1 MSTTTPIAT
10 ESVVDVPLADVE
22 ADPYPLYAWM
32 RRECPIAWVPETG
45 RLWITTYRLC
55 REAGE
60 NDRVF
65 GPTQEAF
72 NIPYGDPN
80 VMSLMGEEHR
90 ASRATLETNFRP
102 RAVTGYV
109 DSILRATA
117 VRYIEAIRERG
128 AIDINSG
135 LLEPIAVR
143 SIGKVMGLDDLDDAT
158 LSRWFRALSD
168 YNVDVGRHEE
178 ITAKGEATKDEI
190 RDYLAGRL
198 EQIERREDETTLTMM
213 FTHGMPGGEIRS
225 IEEVIGN
232 VATMIVG
239 GFQEPAHGAANTLLG
254 LLGRPEQAAAVA
266 ADPSKLSMQAIQ
278 EGLRWIAP
286 FSMFEKLTYE
296 DVEIGGV
303 LVPAQT
309 EIALCLGSA
318 NRDEKVFEQPD
329 VYDLY
334 RDRRRPHVSF
344 GYGEHLCVGHYVARQ
359 LGKVCLEEIFTRL
372 PTLRLD
378 DRARVDGSR
387 RQAVTRT
394 VGHLATS

>member
-45 RLWITTYRLC
+45 RLWITTYKLC

-239 GFQEPAHGAANTLLG
+239 GFQEPAHGA
-254 LLGRPEQAAAVA
+254 R
-266 ADPSKLSMQAIQ
+266 
-278 EGLRWIAP
+278 
-286 FSMFEKLTYE
+286 
-296 DVEIGGV
+296 
-303 LVPAQT
+303 
-309 EIALCLGSA
+309 
-318 NRDEKVFEQPD
+318 
-329 VYDLY
+329 
-334 RDRRRPHVSF
+334 
-344 GYGEHLCVGHYVARQ
+344 
-359 LGKVCLEEIFTRL
+359 
-372 PTLRLD
+372 
-378 DRARVDGSR
+378 
-387 RQAVTRT
+387 
-394 VGHLATS
+394 